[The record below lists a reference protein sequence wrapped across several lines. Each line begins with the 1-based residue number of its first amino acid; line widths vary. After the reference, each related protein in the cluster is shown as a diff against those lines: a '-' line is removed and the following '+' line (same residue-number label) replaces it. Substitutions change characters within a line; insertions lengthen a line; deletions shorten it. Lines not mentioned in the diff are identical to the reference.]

1 VNIKELISTSE
12 EAGRRGT
19 HNNWTQEEKKHF
31 GDSSNTFANIVIGS
45 TEFNRELGVVYSSF
59 FTPIEACPSPYFIF
73 VVVV

>member
-1 VNIKELISTSE
+1 VKKLGGE
-12 EAGRRGT
+12 EHTTIGLKR
-19 HNNWTQEEKKHF
+19 EKKHF